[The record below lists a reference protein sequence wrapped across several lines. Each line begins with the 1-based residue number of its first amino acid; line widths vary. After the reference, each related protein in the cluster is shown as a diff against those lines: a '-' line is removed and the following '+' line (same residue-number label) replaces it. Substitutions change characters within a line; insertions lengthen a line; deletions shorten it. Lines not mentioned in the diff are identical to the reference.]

1 MRKIKQIF
9 PSGQLFGV
17 ENMLYLYAMNDFEHN
32 KKRALTLAALGAIGL
47 VLLFV
52 LKPDKEEWHKPAGI
66 VWNTE
71 YHITYLSAAD
81 LSDSI
86 DATFRRVELSV
97 SPFNKAS
104 LITAINEGRTDRL
117 DAALTAIY
125 TKSVEINKDS
135 GGAFDPTLSPL
146 INAWGF
152 GFKSGNM
159 PSDAQIDSM
168 LQFVGIG
175 KTRLN
180 GNRLIKADPR
190 TTFNFS
196 AIAKGYGC
204 DEIGRMLERNGVTD
218 YLVEV
223 GGEIVAKGKN
233 PQGEKWHVSID
244 KPIISDGI
252 IHESA
257 DVVAVTGCAIATS
270 GNYRNFKTDS
280 LGNHYAHIISPSS
293 GRPST
298 TDILS
303 ATVIAPDCMT
313 ADAYATTLM
322 VLGMEKSRQLLSRHP
337 ELSAMLITS
346 DGGKFKIWHTG
357 NFPK

>member
-1 MRKIKQIF
+1 
-9 PSGQLFGV
+9 
-17 ENMLYLYAMNDFEHN
+17 MNDFEHN
-32 KKRALTLAALGAIGL
+32 KKRAILLAALGVIGL
-47 VLLFV
+47 ALVFI
-52 LKPDKEEWHKPAGI
+52 LKPSKKEWHKPTGI

-71 YHITYLSAAD
+71 YHITYLSDKD

-104 LITAINEGRTDRL
+104 LVTAINEGRTDTL
-117 DAALTAIY
+117 DAALTTLY
-125 TKSVEINKDS
+125 LKSLAINKES

-152 GFKSGNM
+152 GYKSGNT
-159 PSDAQIDSM
+159 PSDVQIDSM
-168 LQFVGIG
+168 LQFVGIA
-175 KTRLN
+175 KTSLR
-180 GNRLIKADPR
+180 GNRLSKSDPR

-204 DEIGRMLERNGVTD
+204 DEIGRMLERNGVEH

-223 GGEIVAKGKN
+223 GGEIVARGRN
-233 PQGEKWHVSID
+233 PQGEKWHVSVD
-244 KPIISDGI
+244 KPILSDGVV
-252 IHESA
+252 HESA
-257 DVVAVTGCAIATS
+257 DVVSVTGCGIATS

-280 LGNHYAHIISPSS
+280 LGNHYAHIISAVD
-293 GRPST
+293 GRPSR

-313 ADAYATTLM
+313 ADAFATTLM
-322 VLGMEKSRQLLSRHP
+322 VLGLEKSKRLLSRHN
-337 ELSAMLITS
+337 ELSALLITTEN
-346 DGGKFKIWHTG
+346 GRFKLWHTD
-357 NFPK
+357 NFPTK

>member
-1 MRKIKQIF
+1 MRKIRQIF
-9 PSGQLFGV
+9 PSRQLFRV
-17 ENMLYLYAMNDFEHN
+17 ENKLYLYTMNDFEHN
-32 KKRALTLAALGAIGL
+32 KKRALALAALGAIGL

-52 LKPDKEEWHKPAGI
+52 LKPAKEEWHKPAGI

-71 YHITYLSAAD
+71 YHITYLSSVD
-81 LSDSI
+81 LGDSI

-104 LITAINEGRTDRL
+104 LITAINESRTDKL
-117 DAALTAIY
+117 DAALKAIY
-125 TKSVEINKDS
+125 TKSVAVNKES

-159 PSDAQIDSM
+159 PTDAQIDSM

-175 KTRLN
+175 KTRLE
-180 GNRLIKADPR
+180 GNRLIKTDRR

-204 DEIGRMLERNGVTD
+204 DEIGRMLERNGVKD

-223 GGEIVAKGKN
+223 GGEIVAKGTN

-244 KPIISDGI
+244 KPILAEGI
-252 IHESA
+252 VHESA
-257 DVVAVTGCAIATS
+257 DVIAVSGCAIATS

-280 LGNHYAHIISPSS
+280 IGNHYAHIISPVN
-293 GRPST
+293 GRPT
-298 TDILS
+298 ATDILS

-322 VLGMEKSRQLLSRHP
+322 VLGMEKSKALLGRHP
-337 ELSAMLITS
+337 ELAAMLITS
-346 DGGKFKIWHTG
+346 EDGNFKIWHTG